1 MRTIDIW
8 ARIMEIIEIEIM
20 NSNNNVMKVQKNQ
33 MDHIVRYLFISS
45 IGIIYGGGLE
55 KLKIKIG
62 KRNLRESGLEGKED
76 TLLM

>member
-1 MRTIDIW
+1 
-8 ARIMEIIEIEIM
+8 M

-45 IGIIYGGGLE
+45 IGIIYGGGLG